1 MKTRI
6 AKIRTLCLGAALLLG
21 MSTQAQ
27 ADDGFLVFNTFA
39 YHFENS
45 DERNDFTPGIGWEYS
60 PTQKFGFHVGTLA
73 DSFGYQATY
82 AGVNYATRR
91 YFNNRVRFIIG
102 ATVVN
107 KQFRLAR
114 FDDEGNVTDDGV
126 DTRLLPFP
134 VIEFALSE
142 RAVINVSGSPSV
154 DFGEQR
160 NNPVIWFQA
169 KIGLN

>member
-1 MKTRI
+1 MIKRI
-6 AKIRTLCLGAALLLG
+6 GKIRILCLGAALLLG
-21 MSTQAQ
+21 MGNSH

-39 YHFENS
+39 WHFENS

-60 PTQKFGFHVGTLA
+60 PTSKFGFHVGTLA

-82 AGVNYATRR
+82 AGINYATRR
-91 YFNNRVRFIIG
+91 YLNNRVRFIIG
-102 ATVVN
+102 ATIVN
-107 KQFRLAR
+107 KQFRNAR
-114 FDDEGNVTDDGV
+114 FDADGNLTDDGV

-134 VIEFALSE
+134 VVEFALSE

-154 DFGEQR
+154 DFGEQK